1 MKALFSIKPEYVNRI
16 LSGEKKYEFRRRIF
30 KRQDVD
36 TIVIYSTLPQ
46 GAVVAEASITRVLR
60 ANPDEIWEQTHEY
73 GGISKSDFMHY
84 FEGSTCAYAIKL
96 GRITQFSTPV
106 QLSDYS
112 SKINHPPQSFA
123 YID

>member
-30 KRQDVD
+30 KRQDID
-36 TIVIYSTLPQ
+36 KIVIYSTLPE
-46 GAVVAEASITRVLR
+46 GAIVAEASIISILQ
-60 ANPDEIWEQTHEY
+60 ANPDTIWEQTHEY

-96 GRITQFSTPV
+96 GMINRFSTPV
-106 QLSDYS
+106 QLADYS
-112 SKINHPPQSFA
+112 RKINHPPQSFA

>member
-30 KRQDVD
+30 KRQDID

-46 GAVVAEASITRVLR
+46 GAIVAEASITSILQ
-60 ANPDEIWEQTHEY
+60 ANQDTIWEQTHEY

-96 GRITQFSTPV
+96 GMINRFSTPV
-106 QLSDYS
+106 QLADYS
-112 SKINHPPQSFA
+112 RKINHPPQSFA